1 VFLLYAEDEG
11 LMPNDD
17 IYTRNYSVTGLYEK
31 LLEDSGN
38 YPDTMDQR
46 YGGYAWL
53 LSLFRLVYDGGGHL
67 PHYLPARQGQ
77 LFDPHTYPFLEGRSL
92 NCAQTQQPEDL
103 KDISLLGFSPDHQ
116 RAKAQQPEDLK
127 DISLLGF
134 SPDHQRAKAQ
144 QQGQPMI
151 PRVSDGVIFRVLNSL
166 LILDGERLSY
176 RSLDVEQIGSVYEA
190 VMGYEVECAEG
201 LSAGIWTKPA
211 GAKVSVTV
219 VINVEEL
226 LATKAKDRSTFLKD
240 YSCEL
245 AGKSLTALQ
254 QAKTPDEVLSALGR
268 KLSPQTP
275 TLLPVGS
282 LYLQPTEERRRT
294 ASHYTPRSMTE
305 PIVKETLRPILKL
318 LGDRPTPEQL
328 LNLKIC
334 DLAMGSGAFLVET
347 CRQLAEELVKAWER
361 EETPLL
367 RFSAEDKMGLK
378 PNNEPNNNLNNR
390 PINTEDP
397 LLLARRL
404 IAQRCLYGVDKN
416 QFAVNLAKL
425 SLWLVTLAKD
435 QPFTFLD
442 HALKCGDSL
451 VGLMK
456 SQIGAFTWTP
466 QKQGA
471 ALGTLFEYGLK
482 QGLDVAKSNRDQIY
496 TLSDQD
502 YQLKQQLNQ
511 AAETA
516 LAETRFS
523 GDLIIGSFFSA
534 DKQKAREDKR
544 DELRLQWQEYR
555 KTAKNIQAET
565 DSNVAENKSNNLDE
579 NPIIQSFNL
588 TNTLQAVSLRE
599 CHRIAKPINP
609 FHWEIEFPEVFEREN
624 GGFDAIVG
632 NPPFMGKNTAI
643 NAHAEGYMDWIKE
656 IHPES
661 HGNSDIVAH
670 FFRRAFDLLRKDG
683 CFGLIATNTIA
694 QGDTRTTGLRWICH
708 HHGIIYNATKR
719 KKWEGLAAVVVSIV
733 HVYKS

>member
-1 VFLLYAEDEG
+1 MMKDTELYRHKEWLGFLQPVGLVVSPLALVNAQAFVNRDVIQLQQTLETLVNENEDNNNSLTFNTFAQEILDWQEEDLTNNTYDLVNYELKLSEFEEVLSPSYLVLDPDSNQLHSVRDKRPLLLVKELTPETPFDDLDTTTGWHASPHAKFERLLRETGVSGGILFNKKQIRLVYAPRGESSGYLTFPLSLMTEVSGRQILGAMEMLLGGDRLFNQPTGRGLIDLLHNSRKYQNEVSTKLAEQVLTALWDLLRGFQGADEATNGTLLQDLTKNDPQHIYGGLITILLRLVFLLYAEDEG

-367 RFSAEDKMGLK
+367 RFSAEDK
-378 PNNEPNNNLNNR
+378 
-390 PINTEDP
+390 
-397 LLLARRL
+397 
-404 IAQRCLYGVDKN
+404 
-416 QFAVNLAKL
+416 
-425 SLWLVTLAKD
+425 
-435 QPFTFLD
+435 
-442 HALKCGDSL
+442 
-451 VGLMK
+451 
-456 SQIGAFTWTP
+456 
-466 QKQGA
+466 
-471 ALGTLFEYGLK
+471 
-482 QGLDVAKSNRDQIY
+482 
-496 TLSDQD
+496 
-502 YQLKQQLNQ
+502 
-511 AAETA
+511 
-516 LAETRFS
+516 
-523 GDLIIGSFFSA
+523 
-534 DKQKAREDKR
+534 
-544 DELRLQWQEYR
+544 
-555 KTAKNIQAET
+555 
-565 DSNVAENKSNNLDE
+565 
-579 NPIIQSFNL
+579 
-588 TNTLQAVSLRE
+588 
-599 CHRIAKPINP
+599 
-609 FHWEIEFPEVFEREN
+609 
-624 GGFDAIVG
+624 
-632 NPPFMGKNTAI
+632 
-643 NAHAEGYMDWIKE
+643 
-656 IHPES
+656 
-661 HGNSDIVAH
+661 
-670 FFRRAFDLLRKDG
+670 LLR
-683 CFGLIATNTIA
+683 I
-694 QGDTRTTGLRWICH
+694 
-708 HHGIIYNATKR
+708 
-719 KKWEGLAAVVVSIV
+719 
-733 HVYKS
+733 